1 MEIFSRADDEDR
13 AGVADKCGNSLSLS
27 LFLFLSL

>member
-27 LFLFLSL
+27 FSL